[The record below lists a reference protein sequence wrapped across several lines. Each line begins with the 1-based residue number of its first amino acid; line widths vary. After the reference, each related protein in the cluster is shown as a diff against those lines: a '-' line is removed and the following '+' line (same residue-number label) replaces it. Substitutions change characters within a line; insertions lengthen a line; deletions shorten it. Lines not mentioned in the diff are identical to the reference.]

1 MVRGTDRHTYGATV
15 AVGSTQNTVID
26 LGGSDAIGRC
36 QAPIGIAVSDTL
48 GRAYVNCW
56 VTRRLAV
63 VDLGAVLA
71 QCSPPAIT
79 RASCRSTAA

>member
-63 VDLGAVLA
+63 VDL
-71 QCSPPAIT
+71 I
-79 RASCRSTAA
+79 